1 MPLFSF
7 GGSKSKSSSNSN
19 SNTYV
24 DPNQQ
29 PYLNDIRGRA
39 QQLSQ
44 NGMPVE
50 GVANVNPR
58 LNTGLHNQFEGGRR
72 YQDSGMNMSTNGFRM
87 GQDGYAS
94 AKRYGNNALDEEAST
109 GFNFANN
116 GGTGYAQNAGTADIA
131 QGGGVNLDMANNM
144 RNNASFAGP
153 SFNFGAN
160 VGNARNYGNQAMMGN
175 AASANG
181 FNSGVVNQA
190 GGLASQSA
198 GMSNQGFDMNNV
210 SKYMNNDVL
219 QGQIDAASRDVTR
232 NLNENQLPGI
242 QSAAAGSM
250 NSGSSRTGNAIGV
263 ATRGAQDAIYD
274 ISSNIRGNAFNTG
287 LGIEANR
294 AQQNAQM
301 GQQNQQFNT
310 GAINNMASQGLGI
323 AGNQTGMNAGF
334 NQQTNM
340 ANQNAFNNFAGQGFG
355 IDASRASENAGYGQ
369 QANMY
374 NAQAGNSLLSQG
386 YGIGANQIGDN
397 LSRQQQ
403 GNQFNAGVYN
413 SARQFGTGAAANAYN
428 NNTQTNQ
435 FGANMMNDYGNQ
447 GMRNMA
453 AGQDMFQRGN
463 QDQLASGQY
472 GRDYTQ
478 QLLNRQYQQQ
488 MAPYNSLNF
497 YNDIIGAPNNL
508 SSANSS
514 SKGSSKSLNFGFGPA
529 A

>member
-1 MPLFSF
+1 MALFGI
-7 GGSKSKSSSNSN
+7 GGSKSKSSSNS
-19 SNTYV
+19 SANTYV
-24 DPNQQ
+24 DRAQA
-29 PYLNDIRGRA
+29 PYLSDVRGQA
-39 QQLSQ
+39 QNL
-44 NGMPVE
+44 NNRGMPVE
-50 GVANVNPR
+50 GVANINPR
-58 LNTGLHNQFEGGRR
+58 LNAGLSDQYEGGRR
-72 YQDSGMNMSTNGFRM
+72 FQDAGMNMSTGGFRM
-87 GQDGYAS
+87 AQDGYAS
-94 AKRYGNNALDEEAST
+94 AKRYGNDALDEDPET

-116 GGTGYAQNAGTADIA
+116 GGIGYAQNAGTAGIA

-144 RNNASFAGP
+144 RNNASQAGP

-181 FNSGVVNQA
+181 FNSDVVNQA

-334 NQQTNM
+334 NQQTDM
-340 ANQNAFNNFAGQGFG
+340 ANQNAVNNFTGQGFG

-386 YGIGANQIGDN
+386 YGIGSSQIGDN

-403 GNQFNAGVYN
+403 GNQFNAGAYN
-413 SARQFGTGAAANAYN
+413 AARQFGTGAAANAYN
-428 NNTQTNQ
+428 SNTQANQ
-435 FGANMMNDYGNQ
+435 FGANMMNNYGNQ
-447 GMRNMA
+447 GMRNMV
-453 AGQDMFQRGN
+453 AGQNMNQQGN
-463 QDQLASGQY
+463 QQMRNSGQY
-472 GRDYTQ
+472 GRDYQQ
-478 QLLNRQYQQQ
+478 QLLNNQYRQQ

-497 YNDIIGAPNNL
+497 YNQIVGGPNNL
-508 SSANSS
+508 SNSS
-514 SKGSSKSLNFGFGPA
+514 SNSKGSSSSFNLSV
-529 A
+529 